1 MTSQENAKKRAGY
14 LAADLIKTHT
24 RVGVGTG
31 STVAYFIERLVE
43 RTQKENLQI
52 FAAASSL
59 ATMALLQKAR
69 ISLIPEDQI
78 DILDISVDGADQ
90 ITPAFEMI
98 KGGGGALLREK
109 IIAQAALR
117 YVIIA
122 DGSKKCARLW
132 GKLPVEISPF
142 GARFTQKALSEI
154 APATLRPGMT
164 DNKNLIIDLEMEPI
178 SDVIAL
184 DRTLHSIAGVLS
196 TGLFY
201 GLPSVSSIIIDID

>member
-69 ISLIPEDQI
+69 ISLIPEDQMKR
-78 DILDISVDGADQ
+78 SEKQ
-90 ITPAFEMI
+90 IQE
-98 KGGGGALLREK
+98 
-109 IIAQAALR
+109 
-117 YVIIA
+117 
-122 DGSKKCARLW
+122 
-132 GKLPVEISPF
+132 
-142 GARFTQKALSEI
+142 
-154 APATLRPGMT
+154 MT
-164 DNKNLIIDLEMEPI
+164 DKFCK
-178 SDVIAL
+178 DVDTACVDKEKEIM
-184 DRTLHSIAGVLS
+184 TV
-196 TGLFY
+196 
-201 GLPSVSSIIIDID
+201 